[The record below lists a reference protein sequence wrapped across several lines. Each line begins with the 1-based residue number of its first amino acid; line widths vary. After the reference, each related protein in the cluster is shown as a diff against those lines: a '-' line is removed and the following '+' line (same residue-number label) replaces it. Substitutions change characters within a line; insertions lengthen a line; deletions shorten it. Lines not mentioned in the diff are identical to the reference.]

1 MKKIIQGLGTTKNY
15 LDKKIKWDKLTEI
28 LDSIRYAPSSGDL
41 QNWKVVVVDDLE
53 NKKKLAKFSYDQT
66 WVSKASVV
74 LVVCND
80 QSEVKRMFKGKADFY
95 STQNCAA
102 GIQNMLLRATSLGID
117 SAWIRTFNAERIRSL
132 LSIPEDIKIDALITL
147 GYAKKRE
154 EKVIVNEL
162 KNVVYFREWG
172 NSEL

>member
-95 STQNCAA
+95 STQSCAS
-102 GIQNMLLRATSLGID
+102 GIQNMLLSATSLGID
-117 SAWIRTFNAERIRSL
+117 SAWVRTFNTDRIKSL
-132 LSIPEDIKIDALITL
+132 LNIPEDIKIDALITL

-154 EKVIVNEL
+154 EKVRVNEL

>member
-154 EKVIVNEL
+154 EKVRVNEL

>member
-1 MKKIIQGLGTTKNY
+1 MKKIIQGLSVTKNY

-28 LDSIRYAPSSGDL
+28 LDAIRYAPSSGDL

-53 NKKKLAKFSYDQT
+53 TKKELAKFSYDQT
-66 WVSKASVV
+66 WIAKSSVV
-74 LVVCND
+74 LVICND
-80 QSEVKRMFKGKADFY
+80 QSEVKRMFKNKADFY

-117 SAWIRTFNAERIRSL
+117 SAWIRTYNADRIKGL
-132 LSIPEDIKIDALITL
+132 LKIPEDIKIDALITL

-154 EKVIVNEL
+154 SKARVNEL
-162 KNVVYFREWG
+162 KNIVYFREWG
-172 NSEL
+172 KSEL